1 MRQGPAG
8 YHRIDVGT
16 DSDKRIIGRVER
28 VDLPLFGLTGLEAK
42 VDTGA
47 RTSSIHC
54 ADVQIESE
62 HEDGSQTISFTL
74 LDPEH
79 PDYNG
84 RTFRARRVDTRTVR
98 SSNGEEQT
106 RHVVEV
112 DLVIAGRTIRTEFTL
127 ADREAMN
134 YPVLLGRRL
143 LRGNFLVDVS
153 RRRVRPKRDE
163 EE

>member
-1 MRQGPAG
+1 MAS
-8 YHRIDVGT
+8 
-16 DSDKRIIGRVER
+16 SDDKLVIGRVER
-28 VDLPLFGLTGLEAK
+28 VDFPRFGLLGLEAK

-54 ADVQIESE
+54 TDVRIEAE
-62 HEDGSQTISFTL
+62 GEDGRQDISFTL

-84 RTFRARRVDTRTVR
+84 RRFRARKVDTRIVR
-98 SSNGEEQT
+98 SSNGEQQE
-106 RHVVEV
+106 RHVIAADV
-112 DLVIAGRTIRTEFTL
+112 VIAGRTIRTKFNL

-143 LRGNFLVDVS
+143 LRNNFLVDVA
-153 RRRVRPKRDE
+153 RKRVADHLDE

>member
-1 MRQGPAG
+1 VVPPTSNELQ
-8 YHRIDVGT
+8 V
-16 DSDKRIIGRVER
+16 IGRVER
-28 VDLPLFGLTGLEAK
+28 VDLPRFGLLGLEAK

-54 ADVQIESE
+54 TDVRVEAEGDDGRAD
-62 HEDGSQTISFTL
+62 ISFTL

-84 RTFRARRVDTRTVR
+84 RRFRARRVASRTVR
-98 SSNGEEQT
+98 SSNGEVQE
-106 RHVVEV
+106 RHVIEADV
-112 DLVIAGRTIRTEFTL
+112 VIAGRTIRTKFNL

-153 RRRVRPKRDE
+153 RARLGAALAE
-163 EE
+163 EEEE

>member
-1 MRQGPAG
+1 MADRSGTIA
-8 YHRIDVGT
+8 RVGST
-16 DSDKRIIGRVER
+16 GDKRIIGRIER
-28 VDLPLFGLTGLEAK
+28 VDLPRFGLLGLEAK

-54 ADVQIESE
+54 TDVVVEAE
-62 HEDGSQTISFTL
+62 GEDGTRDISFTL

-84 RTFRARRVDTRTVR
+84 RRFRARRVDTQVVK
-98 SSNGEEQT
+98 SSNGEVQE
-106 RHVVEV
+106 RHVIAADV
-112 DLVIAGRTIRTEFTL
+112 VIAGRTIRTKFNL

-143 LRGNFLVDVS
+143 LRGKFLVDVAK
-153 RRRVRPKRDE
+153 RAAVERPDE